1 MTDRAQEE
9 RRTRVQGTS
18 GCDASG
24 RGPWKIPPGTITW
37 TEHLEVYEAYAK
49 RFGRDQSAERIAERG
64 GFGKDEAE
72 MVLKRSP
79 EFITEASARALL
91 AQQRWTLARK
101 RADESA
107 EFWQS
112 PRGTDTVLFPLRPDF
127 IDYQRCLVAVVRDVY
142 EDVREARKRR
152 SG

>member
-1 MTDRAQEE
+1 MTDRAPFPIWLLEQSIRTSWP
-9 RRTRVQGTS
+9 RRR
-18 GCDASG
+18 D
-24 RGPWKIPPGTITW
+24 PK
-37 TEHLEVYEAYAK
+37 K
-49 RFGRDQSAERIAERG
+49 RAQIRETARSLR
-64 GFGKDEAE
+64 
-72 MVLKRSP
+72 VLKRSP

-127 IDYQRCLVAVVRDVY
+127 IDYRRCLVAVVRDVY
-142 EDVREARKRR
+142 EDVRQARKQRNQ
-152 SG
+152 